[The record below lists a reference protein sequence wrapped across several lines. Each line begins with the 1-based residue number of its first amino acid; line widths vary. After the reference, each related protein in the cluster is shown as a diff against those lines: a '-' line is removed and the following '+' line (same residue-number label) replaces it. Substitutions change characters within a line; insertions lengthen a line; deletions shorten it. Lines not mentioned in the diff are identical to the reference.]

1 MLFVGHSEA
10 GKSTITRFLMA
21 SGDGDVEILCDDRNI
36 VRRTDEGWRIYGTWS
51 HGDVPVVSSAS
62 APLRAILFLEK
73 AAENTLTPLTD
84 RREVARRL
92 LACLIKPFVT
102 AEWWS
107 KTLDLV
113 GRMAPEIPAYLMR
126 FDKSGEIVAK
136 LGRLT
141 RLLPERLAKRPL
153 EKAGEGE
160 GEREGEEKIDEP

>member
-10 GKSTITRFLMA
+10 GKSTITNILLAAGAGARAEAESSRGSSA
-21 SGDGDVEILCDDRNI
+21 SVGPTVEILCDDRNI
-36 VRRTDEGWRIYGTWS
+36 VRRTDEGLRIYGTWS

-141 RLLPERLAKRPL
+141 KLPR
-153 EKAGEGE
+153 
-160 GEREGEEKIDEP
+160 GEEKIDEP